1 MAHLLKDKQR
11 KIRRHA
17 YFRGRA
23 AETLASTYLRC
34 KGYHIEA
41 RGYRKPFGEI
51 DIIARRNNLL
61 VAVEVKSR
69 RQMEAALYS
78 VSARQRHRINKALEA
93 FVMERPKFRAF
104 SLRMDV
110 LLVTSFLK
118 LPRHIE
124 NAW

>member
-1 MAHLLKDKQR
+1 MAHQLKSEQKKNRQR
-11 KIRRHA
+11 A

-23 AETLASTYLRC
+23 AETLASAYLRC
-34 KGYHIEA
+34 KGYHIEE

-78 VSARQRHRINKALEA
+78 ISARQRHRINRALEA
-93 FVMERPKFRAF
+93 FVMEKPKFNAF
-104 SLRMDV
+104 TVRRDL
-110 LLVTSFLK
+110 LLVTSFLS

>member
-1 MAHLLKDKQR
+1 MAHLRKDEQR
-11 KIRRHA
+11 QNRRRA
-17 YFRGRA
+17 YFRGHA
-23 AETLASTYLRC
+23 AEILASAYLRC

-51 DIIARRNNLL
+51 DIIARRNNIL
-61 VAVEVKSR
+61 VAFEVKSR
-69 RQMEAALYS
+69 RQMEVALYS
-78 VSARQRHRINKALEA
+78 ISSKQRHRISKALEA
-93 FVMERPKFRAF
+93 FVMERPKFSGF

-110 LLVTSFLK
+110 LLVTSFVR